1 MISPMPAPTSHFRRG
16 MTLAELMVVVA
27 IIGLLAVT
35 VLPALSATAELR
47 RGREAARMV
56 SSFIAKAQS
65 RAIGRREWSG
75 FQLVAT
81 GATSYAALDLV
92 LADVPPVYRGDT
104 VPALLRISG
113 TPSSST
119 RTVSGTSGQLL
130 LSGSLPVLQ
139 NDLVR
144 FNAQGPWYELS
155 ANATT
160 GTSVNFRIRGDLEGL
175 AKVNAKAE
183 SAGQKQHNT
192 PWPSGNDALSFE
204 ILRQPVSV
212 GSPVA
217 LAEGRVVDLYW
228 SGFGPPLTVGGT
240 ATYRR
245 FETVTT
251 GSLTLN
257 ASAGA
262 TTSILFDGTGRARQI
277 QVKTAAST
285 DRLVVTGPIFLLIG
299 RADRFMANPSDSND
313 RNQPGK
319 KDAADDSTGANW
331 QYSDSHWVAIDPLTG
346 VAKSAECMASGTT
359 VIESQYWIRQA
370 LLAGGN

>member
-92 LADVPPVYRGDT
+92 LADVPAVYRGDT
-104 VPALLRISG
+104 VPALVVISG
-113 TPSSST
+113 TPGAT
-119 RTVSGTSGQLL
+119 QRTVTGTLSSADVFHPSGTASISSG
-130 LSGSLPVLQ
+130 
-139 NDLVR
+139 DLVS
-144 FNAQGPWYELS
+144 FDSTGPVYEIVSLTANTLTFKLRGHD
-155 ANATT
+155 ANA
-160 GTSVNFRIRGDLEGL
+160 SED
-175 AKVNAKAE
+175 
-183 SAGQKQHNT
+183 AGNQLHNT
-192 PWPSGNDALSFE
+192 PWPPPNAALSFE
-204 ILRQPVSV
+204 VIRQPAAS
-212 GSPVA
+212 GSPVSMA
-217 LAEGRVVDLYW
+217 DGRVVDLYW
-228 SGFGPPLTVGGT
+228 SGYGPPTANGGNAYITLPNATAGSFPNRTTV
-240 ATYRR
+240 
-245 FETVTT
+245 V
-251 GSLTLN
+251 
-257 ASAGA
+257 
-262 TTSILFDGTGRARQI
+262 FDGTGRLRQ
-277 QVKTAAST
+277 VVTTGTAMLRKT
-285 DRLVVTGPIFLLIG
+285 VTGPLFLLIG
-299 RADRFMANPSDSND
+299 RADRVITGTAYVANPSDD
-313 RNQPGK
+313 
-319 KDAADDSTGANW
+319 TIGANW